1 MYKLNED
8 FFKNIDNEKSA
19 YWLGFI
25 MADGCINEVI
35 NKKTK
40 KLKSMNLSISL
51 STKDNHHLE
60 KFLNDIES
68 DCIVRDEVLHSKG
81 KEYNYSRVQI
91 YNTNICRDLIKLN
104 CVPRKSLILKYPE
117 GKIPECFEK
126 DFIRGYFDGDGS
138 VSFTEHLQ
146 YHKNKGKYYMQ
157 KSFYANILGTQ
168 NFLEV
173 ISEILSKND
182 IKNSIK
188 KYSANVPEIRI
199 TGSKNLLN
207 FAHYIYDNFSVCLD
221 RKYNKFIQAFPRYD
235 LAF

>member
-1 MYKLNED
+1 MKI

-81 KEYNYSRVQI
+81 K
-91 YNTNICRDLIKLN
+91 NIII
-104 CVPRKSLILKYPE
+104 V
-117 GKIPECFEK
+117 GF
-126 DFIRGYFDGDGS
+126 
-138 VSFTEHLQ
+138 
-146 YHKNKGKYYMQ
+146 
-157 KSFYANILGTQ
+157 
-168 NFLEV
+168 
-173 ISEILSKND
+173 
-182 IKNSIK
+182 
-188 KYSANVPEIRI
+188 
-199 TGSKNLLN
+199 
-207 FAHYIYDNFSVCLD
+207 
-221 RKYNKFIQAFPRYD
+221 KFITLIFVEI
-235 LAF
+235 